1 MVEVNR
7 ILAMGT
13 NDRHDYEVTRRR
25 LLQGAAAA
33 GVTGATGLAGADA
46 ERSTARPIERAPES
60 PTLSIDDRLGDRRYV
75 ATGTRAYVAGAQT
88 GRFPATGWHV
98 PGEMEGIWSPP
109 LKLLDGIWF
118 EVGGEPVGPATRF
131 TRGYGFVEM
140 ELPEVSG
147 ISLRRTEFV
156 PDDERVALIGLH
168 LTAEEDTSVPL
179 ATEAGS
185 ELTSAYPW
193 GGTEPSQTEFNLEDE
208 GEFDGDRLIFRSEG
222 TPPVENAPY
231 HDWAAVVGATLEPVE
246 GKVGEG
252 FRGPQ
257 DEWETYD
264 PDAGEEEEEEE
275 DGEEGEFERHD
286 DSTFGRGT
294 SGRLEYEVELSA
306 GETRTVWFAVAGSE
320 SGPGAA
326 VETCESALS
335 APEESLSAKIDERLD
350 RYDRTRLDLPGDRRL
365 EEAIDWTKQN
375 LSDLVQESRDLRVR
389 VTNAGENYPEPKGT
403 VDRIR
408 FYGAGYPD
416 FPWLFAVDGEYT
428 AFASVAL
435 GQFEPIKE
443 HMRALRDVSEVAN
456 EGSGKVVHEV
466 VTEGSVFYG
475 ANDDPGNTDETA
487 KFPSAVAL
495 IWRWSG
501 DDDFRD
507 ELYDFTRRNAEYLLE
522 ELDAA
527 DDWPTGEGNV
537 EREGMGERVVDNAVY
552 TIRGLYDLADM
563 AASKGDDETVTWAT
577 ERADEMLEEFDET
590 WWVPEVPQYAD
601 SLDDDDTPLYHRH
614 WTGLTPMSITLPEAR
629 KGGRELGIAGDVDAD
644 GALDLREMECYGGV
658 GSPEDEI
665 EGEWNPGLYHT
676 GAPGC
681 DREEYEHAEDHA
693 ERNIYTLN
701 SAIMAVAEGN
711 HGRLGDDQQDRFV
724 DANASLQLPEPDE
737 IPGAMPE
744 VAPSPEY
751 GRSIDEPF
759 TDRLMALQAW
769 GSYGTVWPV
778 VAQRLGVRPDMGRG
792 RLEVTPQVPPGRPR
806 IGAENVRVGDG
817 SIDVQA
823 HAAGAQYR
831 TRVTCHASLAR
842 LVVGHTLPAHAEVA
856 RVTLDGEDVEY
867 EVRDTNRGREV
878 IVETEAT
885 EERSLVVRTRP

>member
-1 MVEVNR
+1 
-7 ILAMGT
+7 MGT

-25 LLQGAAAA
+25 LMQGVATVGVAGAA
-33 GVTGATGLAGADA
+33 GLAGADA
-46 ERSTARPIERAPES
+46 ERSTARPVDIAPES
-60 PTLSIDDRLGDRRYV
+60 PTLSIGERLKDRRYV
-75 ATGTRAYVAGAQT
+75 ATGTRAYITGTQT

-118 EVGGEPVGPATRF
+118 EVEGEAVAPATRF

-140 ELPEVSG
+140 ALPETG
-147 ISLRRTEFV
+147 GLSLRRTEFV

-168 LTAEEDTSVPL
+168 LTVEEGGDETVRIAAE
-179 ATEAGS
+179 AAS
-185 ELTSAYPW
+185 ELTTAYPW
-193 GGTEPSQTEFNLEDE
+193 GDTEPSQAEFNLEDE
-208 GEFDGDRLIFRSEG
+208 GEFDGERLVFRSEG
-222 TPPVENAPY
+222 TPPVENADQR
-231 HDWAAVVGATLEPVE
+231 DWAAAVGATLEPVAGE
-246 GKVGEG
+246 VGEG

-257 DEWETYD
+257 EEWEVYD
-264 PDAGEEEEEEE
+264 PEAEEE
-275 DGEEGEFERHD
+275 DDEAHEGEELADDADFERHD

-294 SGRLEYEVELSA
+294 SGRLEYELELS
-306 GETRTVWFAVAGSE
+306 GSETRTVWFAVAGSE
-320 SGPGAA
+320 SGPDAA

-335 APEESLSAKIDERLD
+335 APEEALAAKVDERLTQSD
-350 RYDRTRLDLPGDRRL
+350 HTRLDLPGDRRL
-365 EEAIDWTKQN
+365 ERAIDWTKQN
-375 LSDLVQESRDLRVR
+375 LSDLVQESRDLRIR
-389 VTNAGENYPEPKGT
+389 VTNAGENYPEPSGT

-428 AFASVAL
+428 TFASVAL

-443 HMRALRDVSEVAN
+443 HMRALHEISEVAN

-475 ANDDPGNTDETA
+475 ANEDPGNTDETA

-501 DDDFRD
+501 DDAFRD
-507 ELYDFTRRNAEYLLE
+507 ELYDFTRRNMEYVLE
-522 ELDAA
+522 ELGGA
-527 DDWPTGEGNV
+527 DDWPVGEGNV
-537 EREGMGERVVDNAVY
+537 EREGMGERVLDNAVY

-563 AASKGDDETVTWAT
+563 AASRGDEETVAWAT
-577 ERADEMLEEFDET
+577 ERADEMLDEFDET
-590 WWVPEVPQYAD
+590 WWVPEAPQYAD
-601 SLDDDDTPLYHRH
+601 SLDADDTPLYHRH
-614 WTGLTPMSITLPEAR
+614 WIGLTPLEIELPGSREVD
-629 KGGRELGIAGDVDAD
+629 RELGIAGDVDAD
-644 GALDLREMECYGGV
+644 GALELRETECYGGI

-681 DREEYEHAEDHA
+681 DREAYEHAEDHA

-711 HGRLGDDQQDRFV
+711 YGRLGDAQQKRFV

-744 VAPSPEY
+744 VVPSPEY
-751 GRSIDEPF
+751 GRSIDQPF

-778 VAQRLGVRPDMGRG
+778 VGQRLGVRPDAGRG
-792 RLEVTPQVPPGRPR
+792 RLEVTPQLPPEEPR
-806 IGAENVRVGDG
+806 IGAENVRIGEG
-817 SIDVQA
+817 SIDVEA
-823 HAAGAQYR
+823 SAEGSEYR
-831 TRVTCHASLAR
+831 TRVTCHVSIDR
-842 LVVGHTLPAHAEVA
+842 LVVGHTLPGDAGIVS
-856 RVTLDGEDVEY
+856 VTLDGEDAEY
-867 EVRDTNRGREV
+867 VVRETNRGREV
-878 IVETEAT
+878 VVETDSAQERTLVVETE
-885 EERSLVVRTRP
+885 R